1 MHRSSKRI
9 VTPLFLLLVA
19 AVLFVPE
26 VRGDGIPMVNF
37 TFSAGITRLSFTLP
51 QNPVPDLVGVEDFG
65 LGPATFQLPP
75 DSFGFVLVPV
85 FASFMPP
92 NTPLDYRLVFSRQA
106 DSTNFLAGCDPLRTS
121 GFNSPINPPFFNCEI
136 FVNATTVVPS
146 VTAMWSGPPNN
157 PTFIPGVYGALTIS
171 EAPEP
176 STLALLLMSFA
187 TLFLLAVGVR
197 PSHR

>member
-9 VTPLFLLLVA
+9 VAPLFLLLVA
-19 AVLFVPE
+19 AVIFVPE
-26 VRGDGIPMVNF
+26 VRGDELLNF
-37 TFSAGITRLSFTLP
+37 TVHGIDTLTFTLP
-51 QNPVPDLVGVEDFG
+51 QNPIPDIAG
-65 LGPATFQLPP
+65 T
-75 DSFGFVLVPV
+75 DSFEFIQVPV

-176 STLALLLMSFA
+176 STLALLLMTFA